1 MDQTDIEILKI
12 LQEEGRISMKALGS
26 RVNLTSPAVSER
38 VRKLE
43 EKNIITGYKAIV
55 DPSKLNLTLEAYIGV
70 AMRPAQLSH
79 FKKMVQEEP
88 TIIECHHMT
97 GHDSMTIRVLAKNT
111 VELEELLG
119 KIQKHGKTNTSIIL
133 STPLDHKIILPR
145 ED

>member
-12 LQEEGRISMKALGS
+12 LQQDGRISMKSLGS
-26 RVNLTSPAVSER
+26 KVNLTSPAVSER

-43 EKNIITGYKAIV
+43 ERNIIAGYRAVIN
-55 DPSKLNLTLEAYIGV
+55 PSKLNLTLEAYIGV

>member
-1 MDQTDIEILKI
+1 MDQTDIEILRI
-12 LQEEGRISMKALGS
+12 LQEDGRISMKELGS

-43 EKNIITGYKAIV
+43 ERNVITGYKAIIE
-55 DPSKLNLTLEAYIGV
+55 PSKLNLTLEAYIGV

-79 FKKMVQEEP
+79 FKKLVEKEP

-111 VELEELLG
+111 IELEELLG

-133 STPLDHKIILPR
+133 STPLAHKIILPR
-145 ED
+145 EE